1 MEISK
6 LKKFLKVYLDSVIT
20 PKVNRHFASQEGY
33 EPVTISLYDIKPK
46 KYLPSEM
53 SIYLDIDPDVP
64 NGYYVSKTVSKDIK
78 DFINSLGVKKL
89 VSIQWNNHYR
99 Y

>member
-46 KYLPSEM
+46 KED
-53 SIYLDIDPDVP
+53 IY
-64 NGYYVSKTVSKDIK
+64 
-78 DFINSLGVKKL
+78 GVKARKDA
-89 VSIQWNNHYR
+89 R
-99 Y
+99 YERKKNKNK

>member
-46 KYLPSEM
+46 EHLPMEM
-53 SIYLDIDPDVP
+53 SVFLDIDPDLP
-64 NGYYVSKTVSKDIK
+64 NGYYVSKTISKDIK

-89 VSIQWNNHYR
+89 ISIQFNRRPLY
-99 Y
+99 